1 MKQHLSIREY
11 QRRDYRL
18 KCSVCYRWMQHVPK
32 AKGVTQVRRPSP
44 HAGTCTECPVKGD
57 KTDLLVPLARSAISR
72 KGEAV

>member
-1 MKQHLSIREY
+1 M
-11 QRRDYRL
+11 
-18 KCSVCYRWMQHVPK
+18 CYRWMQHVPK

-44 HAGTCTECPVKGD
+44 HAGMCTECPVKGD